1 MQREQY
7 ETIKDNKMSIKNFL
21 FNRITANIL
30 AGILLVCALV
40 FGTRIMLDK
49 ITRHNLEITVPDLT
63 NISVDEAEKIVAANK
78 MKLEVIDSVYVKR
91 MGKGLVYRQNPKA
104 GSKVKEGRRILLT
117 INAMNAKK
125 VMMPNLVGY
134 SMRQAKAEILS
145 KGLQIGRLEYV
156 TDIATNN
163 VLKQMYGG
171 QEIAPGTM
179 IESEAKIDLVLG
191 LNNDDCV
198 TYAPS
203 VTGMKY
209 KNAIETI
216 HDNSLNVSE
225 IIFDETV
232 RDYSDSL
239 NAVVFRQEPEY
250 GDTPLLMGMDI
261 SLYLTTDISKV
272 PVPEETEEETEA
284 TQQTR

>member
-1 MQREQY
+1 
-7 ETIKDNKMSIKNFL
+7 MSIKNFL

-78 MKLEVIDSVYVKR
+78 MKLGVIDSVYVKR

>member
-1 MQREQY
+1 
-7 ETIKDNKMSIKNFL
+7 MS
-21 FNRITANIL
+21 RIAANVF
-30 AGILLVCALV
+30 AGIVLV
-40 FGTRIMLDK
+40 FILIFGARVMLDK
-49 ITRHNLEITVPDLT
+49 ITRHNLEISVPDFTDMSLE
-63 NISVDEAEKIVAANK
+63 DAEKVAAENK
-78 MKLEVIDSVYVKR
+78 MKLEVIDSVYVRR

-117 INAMNAKK
+117 INAVNAKK

-163 VLKQMYGG
+163 VLKQMYNGS
-171 QEIAPGTM
+171 EIAPGTM
-179 IESEAKIDLVLG
+179 IESEARIDLVLG

-198 TYAPS
+198 TFAPV

-209 KNAIETI
+209 RNAVEAI
-216 HDNSLNVSE
+216 HDNSLNIRD

-232 RDYSDSL
+232 EDYSDSL
-239 NAVVFRQEPEY
+239 NAVVYRQDPDY
-250 GDTPLLMGMDI
+250 GETPLLMGMDI

-272 PVPEETEEETEA
+272 PVPEETEEENEENPGI
-284 TQQTR
+284 

>member
-7 ETIKDNKMSIKNFL
+7 ETIKYNKMSIKNFL